1 MEMQERTIGSVTI
14 LDLTGRIT
22 AAGDSSLRDKIHS
35 LVFQEKRHVLLNL
48 AGVPTMDSSAL
59 GELVAAHTTVS
70 RAGGQIKLVNLTKR
84 IHDLLTITR
93 LATVFDTFDTEADA
107 IASFHVG
114 V

>member
-1 MEMQERTIGSVTI
+1 MDMKERTIGAVTI

-35 LVFQEKRHVLLNL
+35 LVFQERKHVLMNL
-48 AGVPTMDSSAL
+48 ADVPTMDSSAL
-59 GELVAAHTTVS
+59 GELVAAHTTIS

-93 LATVFDTFDTEADA
+93 LATVFDTYDSEEDA
-107 IASFHVG
+107 LASFNVS

>member
-1 MEMQERTIGSVTI
+1 MEMKERTSGAVTI

-22 AAGDSSLRDKIHS
+22 AVGDSSLRDKIHS
-35 LVFQEKRHVLLNL
+35 LVFQQRQNVLLNL

-93 LATVFDTFDTEADA
+93 LATIFDTFDDEQDA
-107 IASFHVG
+107 VASFNVS

>member
-1 MEMQERTIGSVTI
+1 MEMKERTTGSVTI
-14 LDLTGRIT
+14 LDLSGRVT

-35 LVFQEKRHVLLNL
+35 LVFQERKHVLLNL
-48 AGVPTMDSSAL
+48 ADVPTMDSSGL

-93 LATVFDTFDTEADA
+93 LATVFDTFDSEQDA
-107 IASFHVG
+107 IASFNVG

>member
-1 MEMQERTIGSVTI
+1 MEMKERTVGAVTI
-14 LDLTGRIT
+14 LDLTGRVT

-35 LVFQEKRHVLLNL
+35 LVFQDKKHVLLNL
-48 AGVPTMDSSAL
+48 GDVPTMDSSGL

-93 LATVFDTFDTEADA
+93 LATVFDTFDNEADA
-107 IASFHVG
+107 LASFNVG

>member
-1 MEMQERTIGSVTI
+1 MEMKERTSGAVTI

-35 LVFQEKRHVLLNL
+35 LVFQQRQNVLLNL

-93 LATVFDTFDTEADA
+93 LATIFDTFDDEQDA
-107 IASFHVG
+107 VASFNVS